1 MRVLVTG
8 HLGYIGVVLT
18 PTLLNAGHE
27 VIGHDSDL
35 FERCTYPAGGEI
47 SEVPFIRKD
56 VRDVE
61 PGDFKGVDAVLHLA
75 ALSNDSLGDL
85 NPETTYEINHRS
97 SVQIAGLAK
106 QVGTKRFVFASSCSN
121 YGRSGELMIDETGAL
136 NPLTPYGESNVRSE
150 RDIACLA
157 DDRFCAG
164 FLRPAAYGVSPRMR
178 FDIVLNNLAA
188 WAVTTGTSIANPMAR
203 RGGPACASGVI
214 ARFFRV
220 TMAIGQG

>member
-1 MRVLVTG
+1 
-8 HLGYIGVVLT
+8 
-18 PTLLNAGHE
+18 
-27 VIGHDSDL
+27 
-35 FERCTYPAGGEI
+35 
-47 SEVPFIRKD
+47 
-56 VRDVE
+56 
-61 PGDFKGVDAVLHLA
+61 
-75 ALSNDSLGDL
+75 
-85 NPETTYEINHRS
+85 
-97 SVQIAGLAK
+97 
-106 QVGTKRFVFASSCSN
+106 VFASSCSN

-220 TMAIGQG
+220 TMAIGQGWTGKSTGKSFTDNWLALRPVIESGNAVMKGPAAQQIGRRWTEKVTRHGFGRSRPPRAPESVGQDHGMSVTGTPLARSRSA